1 MIPAMGTLLL
11 ALVLSTPVTADIV
24 QTSGQAAEVKP
35 APAKEKTPEE
45 LALERTQT
53 TVVRTI
59 DGSLPERTLQAW
71 LKEVFGPSGSTTW
84 ELTDCASQMGGPIV
98 DRSSNAMCVAAK
110 VRLDAK
116 RVLHLVFNV
125 TVPKPGA
132 RALPPTFAYGVVM
145 DGGTS
150 LQWLK
155 SLGEASRIR

>member
-1 MIPAMGTLLL
+1 MGTLLL
-11 ALVLSTPVTADIV
+11 ALVLCAPLTTDVLQV
-24 QTSGQAAEVKP
+24 SGQAEQAKAV
-35 APAKEKTPEE
+35 PAKEKTPEE
-45 LALERTQT
+45 LTLERTQT
-53 TVVRTI
+53 TVVRMI

-71 LKEVFGPSGSTTW
+71 LKETFGPSRSTTW
-84 ELTDCASQMGGPIV
+84 ELTGCAAQMGGPVV
-98 DRSSNAMCVAAK
+98 DRSSDAMCVAAK